1 MKIFKYAYSA
11 SALAVCLAAYSLVPA
26 PGPQPVIPADLRDAP
41 SSGSALQDLSETRG
55 EGAPALLPPAAA
67 IPEGVFAGPLLKDLS
82 APRREI
88 ISLARGYLEKAA
100 GSEYVKRDAGLSSA
114 YASMLETICGQKIQ
128 LRETGCAGRF
138 ENYVAYING
147 EHDSLKI
154 FFCERFSYLPAG
166 SVAQTVIHELSHVL
180 LNTTEPE
187 ATRLETIATY
197 LGGRT
202 PELNGYN
209 SEDFF
214 EDLVGLDV
222 ERLRGRYLDYFYLM
236 NARTPDAF
244 RLLKLKTYAIYRNQK
259 GVAYMLKRLCGSD
272 EPCKLA
278 ALRQKDKFGVSV
290 LDDLAASGIKD
301 TGAFLSSKPSQSYQ

>member
-1 MKIFKYAYSA
+1 
-11 SALAVCLAAYSLVPA
+11 
-26 PGPQPVIPADLRDAP
+26 
-41 SSGSALQDLSETRG
+41 
-55 EGAPALLPPAAA
+55 
-67 IPEGVFAGPLLKDLS
+67 
-82 APRREI
+82 
-88 ISLARGYLEKAA
+88 
-100 GSEYVKRDAGLSSA
+100 
-114 YASMLETICGQKIQ
+114 MLGTIGKQKIQ
-128 LRETGCAGRF
+128 LRETACTGRF

-147 EHDSLKI
+147 ERGALKI

-180 LNTTEPE
+180 LTTTEPQ

-222 ERLRGRYLDYFYLM
+222 ERLRGRDLDYFYLM
-236 NARTPDAF
+236 NARTPEAF
-244 RLLKLKTYAIYRNQK
+244 RRLKLKTYAIYRNQK
-259 GVAYMLKRLCGSD
+259 GVAYMLKRICGAY

-278 ALRQKDKFGVSV
+278 AVRQKDQFGVSV

-301 TGAFLSSKPSQSYQ
+301 PSAFLSLKP